1 MVPEV
6 AGSSP
11 VFHPKLEE
19 SRTPKVFGFRFFLNA
34 YSISLNSMR
43 GFLVAFVSHAAVS
56 LWAQD
61 SLSYQPIYMNANA
74 IRSLQ
79 VQSGSKIPR
88 LGLFGL
94 SQPAAAR
101 FGWDRVQN
109 DSAFAFDAAK
119 TLWLDYYC
127 LFGDSL
133 SADWALVE
141 SPREVLRR
149 KDLKPWN
156 LVPLQNAPLARQIQ
170 PLAFGGSLRLPAIT
184 PDGPKAVAAAVLPSN
199 LPSAIK
205 PSEIRIIVRSGD
217 NFGILQ
223 RRHSGISLKE
233 LYAANRGSDRIYP
246 GQVLIIR
253 R

>member
-1 MVPEV
+1 
-6 AGSSP
+6 
-11 VFHPKLEE
+11 
-19 SRTPKVFGFRFFLNA
+19 
-34 YSISLNSMR
+34 MR

-61 SLSYQPIYMNANA
+61 SLSYQPIYMNATA

-79 VQSGSKIPR
+79 VQSGSKVPR

-109 DSAFAFDAAK
+109 DSAFAFEAAK

-133 SADWALVE
+133 SADWALID
-141 SPREVLRR
+141 SPREVLKR

-156 LVPLQNAPLARQIQ
+156 RVPIQSAPRPQ
-170 PLAFGGSLRLPAIT
+170 PLPALAFGGSLKLPASAAE
-184 PDGPKAVAAAVLPSN
+184 GPRESTVLSLAPAS
-199 LPSAIK
+199 PVK
-205 PSEIRIIVRSGD
+205 PSEVRITVRSGD

-223 RRHSGISLKE
+223 RRHPGISLKE

>member
-1 MVPEV
+1 
-6 AGSSP
+6 
-11 VFHPKLEE
+11 
-19 SRTPKVFGFRFFLNA
+19 
-34 YSISLNSMR
+34 MR

-61 SLSYQPIYMNANA
+61 SLSYQPIYMNATA

-79 VQSGSKIPR
+79 VQSGSKVPR

-133 SADWALVE
+133 SADWALVD
-141 SPREVLRR
+141 SPREVLKC

-156 LVPLQNAPLARQIQ
+156 RVPIQSAPRPQ
-170 PLAFGGSLRLPAIT
+170 PLPALAFGGSLKLPASAAE
-184 PDGPKAVAAAVLPSN
+184 GPRESTVLSLAPAS
-199 LPSAIK
+199 PVK
-205 PSEIRIIVRSGD
+205 PSEVRITVRSGD

-223 RRHSGISLKE
+223 RRHPGISLKE

>member
-1 MVPEV
+1 
-6 AGSSP
+6 
-11 VFHPKLEE
+11 
-19 SRTPKVFGFRFFLNA
+19 
-34 YSISLNSMR
+34 MR

-61 SLSYQPIYMNANA
+61 SLSYQPIYMNATA

-79 VQSGSKIPR
+79 GQSGSKVPR

-109 DSAFAFDAAK
+109 DSAFAFDDAK

-133 SADWALVE
+133 SADWALID
-141 SPREVLRR
+141 SPREVIKR

-156 LVPLQNAPLARQIQ
+156 RVPIQNAPRAQ
-170 PLAFGGSLRLPAIT
+170 PLPALAFGGSLKLPPSAAE
-184 PDGPKAVAAAVLPSN
+184 GPRDSPVLPPV
-199 LPSAIK
+199 LPNVVK
-205 PSEIRIIVRSGD
+205 PSEVRITVRSGD

-223 RRHSGISLKE
+223 RRHPGISLKE

-246 GQVLIIR
+246 GQVLKIR

>member
-1 MVPEV
+1 
-6 AGSSP
+6 
-11 VFHPKLEE
+11 
-19 SRTPKVFGFRFFLNA
+19 
-34 YSISLNSMR
+34 MR

-79 VQSGSKIPR
+79 VQSGSKVPR

-109 DSAFAFDAAK
+109 DSAFAFDAAR

-141 SPREVLRR
+141 SPREVLKC
-149 KDLKPWN
+149 KDQKPWN
-156 LVPLQNAPLARQIQ
+156 LLPMQNAPLAKPLP
-170 PLAFGGSLRLPAIT
+170 PLAFGGSLRLPAIA
-184 PDGPKAVAAAVLPSN
+184 PEAPKESTAIVLPPAPAS
-199 LPSAIK
+199 PVK
-205 PSEIRIIVRSGD
+205 PSEIQILVRSGD
-217 NFGILQ
+217 NFGILL
-223 RRHSGISLKE
+223 RRHPGISLKE
-233 LYAANRGSDRIYP
+233 LYQANKGSDRIYP
-246 GQVLIIR
+246 GQVLKIR

>member
-1 MVPEV
+1 
-6 AGSSP
+6 
-11 VFHPKLEE
+11 
-19 SRTPKVFGFRFFLNA
+19 
-34 YSISLNSMR
+34 LNSMR

-61 SLSYQPIYMNANA
+61 SISYQPIYMNSTA

-79 VQSGSKIPR
+79 VLSGSKVPR

-133 SADWALVE
+133 SADWALVD
-141 SPREVLRR
+141 SPREVLKC

-156 LVPLQNAPLARQIQ
+156 RVPIQSAPRPQ
-170 PLAFGGSLRLPAIT
+170 PLPALAFGGSLKLPASAAE
-184 PDGPKAVAAAVLPSN
+184 GPRESTVLSLAPAS
-199 LPSAIK
+199 PVK
-205 PSEIRIIVRSGD
+205 PSEVRITVRSGD

-223 RRHSGISLKE
+223 RRHPGISLKE

>member
-1 MVPEV
+1 
-6 AGSSP
+6 
-11 VFHPKLEE
+11 
-19 SRTPKVFGFRFFLNA
+19 
-34 YSISLNSMR
+34 MR

-61 SLSYQPIYMNANA
+61 SLSYQPIYMNATA

-79 VQSGSKIPR
+79 VQSGSKVPR

-133 SADWALVE
+133 SADWALID
-141 SPREVLRR
+141 SPREVLKC

-156 LVPLQNAPLARQIQ
+156 RVPIQNAPRAQ
-170 PLAFGGSLRLPAIT
+170 PLPALAFGGSLKLPAIA
-184 PDGPKAVAAAVLPSN
+184 PESPRESPVLPLAPAS
-199 LPSAIK
+199 PVK
-205 PSEIRIIVRSGD
+205 PSEVRITVRSGD

-223 RRHSGISLKE
+223 RRHPGISLKE
-233 LYAANRGSDRIYP
+233 LYSANRGSDRIYP

>member
-1 MVPEV
+1 
-6 AGSSP
+6 
-11 VFHPKLEE
+11 
-19 SRTPKVFGFRFFLNA
+19 
-34 YSISLNSMR
+34 MR

-61 SLSYQPIYMNANA
+61 SLSYQPIYMNATA
-74 IRSLQ
+74 LRSLQ
-79 VQSGSKIPR
+79 VQSGSRVPR
-88 LGLFGL
+88 LGPFGL

-133 SADWALVE
+133 SADWALVD
-141 SPREVLRR
+141 SPREVLKR

-156 LVPLQNAPLARQIQ
+156 LVPVQNAPRAQ
-170 PLAFGGSLRLPAIT
+170 PLPALALGGSLKLPAS
-184 PDGPKAVAAAVLPSN
+184 AAEAPGESPVLSLAPAS
-199 LPSAIK
+199 SVK
-205 PSEIRIIVRSGD
+205 PSEVRITVRSGD
-217 NFGILQ
+217 NFGILL
-223 RRHSGISLKE
+223 RRHPGIILKE
-233 LYAANRGSDRIYP
+233 LYQANKGSDRIYP

>member
-1 MVPEV
+1 
-6 AGSSP
+6 
-11 VFHPKLEE
+11 
-19 SRTPKVFGFRFFLNA
+19 
-34 YSISLNSMR
+34 LNSMR

-61 SLSYQPIYMNANA
+61 SISYQPIYMNSTA

-79 VQSGSKIPR
+79 VLSGSKVPR

-109 DSAFAFDAAK
+109 DSAFAFEAAK

-133 SADWALVE
+133 SADWALVD
-141 SPREVLRR
+141 SPREVLKC

-156 LVPLQNAPLARQIQ
+156 RVPIQSAPRPQ
-170 PLAFGGSLRLPAIT
+170 PLPALAFGGSLKLPASAAE
-184 PDGPKAVAAAVLPSN
+184 GPRESTVLSLAPAS
-199 LPSAIK
+199 PVK
-205 PSEIRIIVRSGD
+205 PSEVRITVRSGD

-223 RRHSGISLKE
+223 RRHPGISLKE

>member
-1 MVPEV
+1 
-6 AGSSP
+6 
-11 VFHPKLEE
+11 
-19 SRTPKVFGFRFFLNA
+19 
-34 YSISLNSMR
+34 MR

-61 SLSYQPIYMNANA
+61 SLSYQPIYMNATA

-79 VQSGSKIPR
+79 VQSGSKVPR

-133 SADWALVE
+133 SADWALID
-141 SPREVLRR
+141 SPREVLKY

-156 LVPLQNAPLARQIQ
+156 HVPIQNAPRAQ
-170 PLAFGGSLRLPAIT
+170 PLPALAFGGSLKLPASAAE
-184 PDGPKAVAAAVLPSN
+184 GPRESTVLSLAPAS
-199 LPSAIK
+199 PVK
-205 PSEIRIIVRSGD
+205 PSEVRITVRSGD

-223 RRHSGISLKE
+223 RRHPGISLKE
-233 LYAANRGSDRIYP
+233 LYGANRGSDRIYP

>member
-1 MVPEV
+1 
-6 AGSSP
+6 
-11 VFHPKLEE
+11 
-19 SRTPKVFGFRFFLNA
+19 
-34 YSISLNSMR
+34 MR

-61 SLSYQPIYMNANA
+61 SLRYQPIYMNANA

-79 VQSGSKIPR
+79 VQSGSKVPR

-133 SADWALVE
+133 SADWALID
-141 SPREVLRR
+141 SPREVLKC

-156 LVPLQNAPLARQIQ
+156 RVPIQSAPRPQ
-170 PLAFGGSLRLPAIT
+170 PLPALAFGGSLKLPAIAPESPT
-184 PDGPKAVAAAVLPSN
+184 GSPVLPPV
-199 LPSAIK
+199 LPNVVK
-205 PSEIRIIVRSGD
+205 PSEVRITVRSGD

-223 RRHSGISLKE
+223 RRYPGISLKE
-233 LYAANRGSDRIYP
+233 LYTANRGSDRIYP
-246 GQVLIIR
+246 DQVLIIR

>member
-1 MVPEV
+1 
-6 AGSSP
+6 
-11 VFHPKLEE
+11 
-19 SRTPKVFGFRFFLNA
+19 
-34 YSISLNSMR
+34 MR

-79 VQSGSKIPR
+79 VQSGSKVPR

-133 SADWALVE
+133 SADWALID
-141 SPREVLRR
+141 SPREVLKC

-156 LVPLQNAPLARQIQ
+156 RVPIQNAPRVQ
-170 PLAFGGSLRLPAIT
+170 PLPALAFGGSLKLPASAAE
-184 PDGPKAVAAAVLPSN
+184 GPRESTVLSLAPAS
-199 LPSAIK
+199 PVK
-205 PSEIRIIVRSGD
+205 PSEVRITVRSGD

-223 RRHSGISLKE
+223 RRHPGIGLKE

>member
-1 MVPEV
+1 
-6 AGSSP
+6 
-11 VFHPKLEE
+11 
-19 SRTPKVFGFRFFLNA
+19 
-34 YSISLNSMR
+34 MR

-79 VQSGSKIPR
+79 VQSGSKVPR

-133 SADWALVE
+133 SADWALID
-141 SPREVLRR
+141 SPREVLKC

-156 LVPLQNAPLARQIQ
+156 RVPIQNAPRAQ
-170 PLAFGGSLRLPAIT
+170 PLPALAFGGSLRLPSIT
-184 PDGPKAVAAAVLPSN
+184 SESPKEVAAAVLPTN
-199 LPSAIK
+199 P
-205 PSEIRIIVRSGD
+205 PSEIKSTEIRILVRSGD

-223 RRHSGISLKE
+223 RRHPGISLKE

-246 GQVLIIR
+246 DQVLIIR

>member
-1 MVPEV
+1 
-6 AGSSP
+6 
-11 VFHPKLEE
+11 
-19 SRTPKVFGFRFFLNA
+19 
-34 YSISLNSMR
+34 MR

-61 SLSYQPIYMNANA
+61 SISYQPIYMNSTA

-79 VQSGSKIPR
+79 VQSGSKVPR

-109 DSAFAFDAAK
+109 DSAFAFEAAK

-133 SADWALVE
+133 SADWALVD
-141 SPREVLRR
+141 SPREVLKC

-156 LVPLQNAPLARQIQ
+156 RVPIQSAPRPQ
-170 PLAFGGSLRLPAIT
+170 PLPALAFGGSLKLPASAAE
-184 PDGPKAVAAAVLPSN
+184 GPRESTVLSLAPAS
-199 LPSAIK
+199 PVK
-205 PSEIRIIVRSGD
+205 PSEVRITVRSGD

-223 RRHSGISLKE
+223 RRHPGISLKE

>member
-1 MVPEV
+1 
-6 AGSSP
+6 
-11 VFHPKLEE
+11 
-19 SRTPKVFGFRFFLNA
+19 
-34 YSISLNSMR
+34 MR
-43 GFLVAFVSHAAVS
+43 GFLVAFVSHAAVT

-61 SLSYQPIYMNANA
+61 SLSYQPIYMNATA

-79 VQSGSKIPR
+79 VQSGSKVPR

-133 SADWALVE
+133 SADWALVD
-141 SPREVLRR
+141 SPREVLKC

-156 LVPLQNAPLARQIQ
+156 RLPIQSAPRPQPLPA
-170 PLAFGGSLRLPAIT
+170 LAFGGSLKLPAS
-184 PDGPKAVAAAVLPSN
+184 AAEGSRESPVLH
-199 LPSAIK
+199 LASASPVK
-205 PSEIRIIVRSGD
+205 PSEVRITVRSGD

-223 RRHSGISLKE
+223 RRHPGISLKE

>member
-1 MVPEV
+1 
-6 AGSSP
+6 
-11 VFHPKLEE
+11 
-19 SRTPKVFGFRFFLNA
+19 
-34 YSISLNSMR
+34 MR

-79 VQSGSKIPR
+79 VQSGSKVPR

-109 DSAFAFDAAK
+109 DSAFAFEAAK

-133 SADWALVE
+133 SADWALID
-141 SPREVLRR
+141 SPREVLKC

-156 LVPLQNAPLARQIQ
+156 RVPIQNAPRAQ
-170 PLAFGGSLRLPAIT
+170 PLPALAFGGSLKLPAS
-184 PDGPKAVAAAVLPSN
+184 AAEGTRESPVLPLAPAS
-199 LPSAIK
+199 PVK
-205 PSEIRIIVRSGD
+205 PSEVRITVRSGD

-223 RRHSGISLKE
+223 RRHPGISLKE

>member
-1 MVPEV
+1 
-6 AGSSP
+6 
-11 VFHPKLEE
+11 
-19 SRTPKVFGFRFFLNA
+19 
-34 YSISLNSMR
+34 MR

-61 SLSYQPIYMNANA
+61 SLSYQPIYMNATA

-79 VQSGSKIPR
+79 GQSGSKVPR

-141 SPREVLRR
+141 SPREVLKR

-156 LVPLQNAPLARQIQ
+156 LMPRQNSPLAKPLP
-170 PLAFGGSLRLPAIT
+170 PLAFGGNLRLPSIT
-184 PDGPKAVAAAVLPSN
+184 SDSPKDVAAAVLPTN
-199 LPSAIK
+199 P
-205 PSEIRIIVRSGD
+205 PSEINSTEIRILVRSGD

-223 RRHSGISLKE
+223 RRHPELASRNSMLPIEAVIESTQVKYLKLGDESPKPLDDFCLCGI
-233 LYAANRGSDRIYP
+233 AAAAACGKLFIARINSP
-246 GQVLIIR
+246 AGAQMA
-253 R
+253 

>member
-1 MVPEV
+1 
-6 AGSSP
+6 
-11 VFHPKLEE
+11 
-19 SRTPKVFGFRFFLNA
+19 
-34 YSISLNSMR
+34 MR

-133 SADWALVE
+133 SADWALID
-141 SPREVLRR
+141 SPREVLKC

-156 LVPLQNAPLARQIQ
+156 RVPIQNAPRAQ
-170 PLAFGGSLRLPAIT
+170 PLPALAFGGSLKLPARSAEGT
-184 PDGPKAVAAAVLPSN
+184 RESPVLPLAPAS
-199 LPSAIK
+199 PVK
-205 PSEIRIIVRSGD
+205 PSEVRITVRSGD

-223 RRHSGISLKE
+223 RRHPGISLKE